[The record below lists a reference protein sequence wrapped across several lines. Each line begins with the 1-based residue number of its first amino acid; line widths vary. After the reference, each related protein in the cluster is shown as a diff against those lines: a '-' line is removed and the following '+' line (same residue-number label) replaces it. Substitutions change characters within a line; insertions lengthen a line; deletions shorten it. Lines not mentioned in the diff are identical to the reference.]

1 MKAKIIKLV
10 NAATFNQPMVNQVIF
25 YKQIPVGVRALKLMH
40 RAHEFA
46 QTIDNVPWLPP
57 YRAPPC

>member
-1 MKAKIIKLV
+1 M
-10 NAATFNQPMVNQVIF
+10 F
-25 YKQIPVGVRALKLMH
+25 YKQVPVGVRALKLMH

-57 YRAPPC
+57 YPAPPC